1 MKDPNARKSAILFIV
16 LIGIVSLFADM
27 TYEGARSITGPYL
40 ALLGASATVVGFVA
54 GLGELLGYGLR
65 LVSGHLTDRTRKYW
79 TITFLGYAI
88 NMLAV
93 PLLAFA
99 GRWEIA
105 AGLIILE
112 RIGKAIRSPAKDA
125 MLSYATHQTGHG
137 WGFGLH
143 EAMDQIGAIAGP
155 LLLAYSLYEKHGYPQ
170 AFKLLA
176 IPAFLALAA
185 LTLARV
191 RFPAPEKF
199 EVRVIRLN
207 REGLPKAF
215 WLYLAGAVF
224 IAAGYADFPLIAFHL
239 KKTEALSDAF
249 IPVLYAIAMGV
260 DGAASLLFGRL
271 FDRFGTSVL
280 VASCLLSALF
290 APLVFLG
297 NTIGFAI
304 AGAALWGV
312 GMGAQESI
320 LKAAIAQMV
329 PIERRGSA
337 YGIFNT
343 GFGITWFLGSA
354 LMGILYDISV
364 LSLVLFSVAMQVVA
378 AILLAVLNT
387 RPKEALQ

>member
-1 MKDPNARKSAILFIV
+1 MNTKKSAITFIV
-16 LIGIVSLFADM
+16 LIGVVSLFADM

-40 ALLGASATVVGFVA
+40 ALMGASATIVGFVA

-65 LVSGHLTDRTRKYW
+65 LVSGLLTDRTRKYW

-105 AGLIILE
+105 AGLIIAE
-112 RIGKAIRSPAKDA
+112 RVGKAIRSPAKDA

-143 EAMDQIGAIAGP
+143 EAMDQIGAVAGP
-155 LLLAYSLYEKHGYPQ
+155 LMLAFSFYEKQGYPH

-176 IPAFLALAA
+176 IPAFLALAT
-185 LTLARV
+185 LTLARI

-199 EVRVIRLN
+199 EVKVITLDR
-207 REGLPKAF
+207 RGLPKTF

-239 KKTEALSDAF
+239 KKTGAISDAF

-260 DGAASLLFGRL
+260 DGGAGLLFGRL
-271 FDRFGTSVL
+271 FDRHGSSVL
-280 VASCLLSALF
+280 VASCLISALF
-290 APLVFLG
+290 APFIFLG
-297 NTIGFAI
+297 GTATFAI
-304 AGAALWGV
+304 TGAALWGI

-320 LKAAIAQMV
+320 LKAAIAEMV
-329 PIERRGSA
+329 PVERRGSA

-364 LSLVLFSVAMQVVA
+364 MSLVLFSMAMQIVA
-378 AILLAVLNT
+378 AILLAVFHKKT
-387 RPKEALQ
+387 GEVKR